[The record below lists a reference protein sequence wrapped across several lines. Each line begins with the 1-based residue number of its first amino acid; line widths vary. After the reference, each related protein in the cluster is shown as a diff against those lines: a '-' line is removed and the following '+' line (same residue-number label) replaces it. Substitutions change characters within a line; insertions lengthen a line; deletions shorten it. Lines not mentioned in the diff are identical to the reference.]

1 MKDEESGNR
10 LGSYL
15 RARRELVSPA
25 QAGIPPGGIRWM
37 WQCPRLPWSHQG
49 PPESRTPRY
58 GVGMKDE
65 ESGNRLG
72 SYLRARR
79 ELVSPAQAGIP
90 PGGNRRVP
98 SLRREEVALLAG
110 ISPDYYLRLERGR
123 DKNPSPQVLESLARV
138 LCLDDIER
146 TYLLGLTAARPRAPR
161 RKRPEHVPA
170 RVHQLLAHLQ
180 IPAFVEGRAFDV
192 LTSNPMAVALSPRL
206 RPGQN
211 RLRSFFL
218 DPEEQAFHQDWDKAA
233 ASFVAAL
240 RTTIGDDTDTSAW
253 RICRTSWSHWSASP
267 LSTQPVA
274 ISTVPE
280 NSVQCE
286 SRRRAK
292 RGWQCGQRFPGAVV
306 RVNHGG
312 AVRERARDESAGG
325 NSFGP
330 VFAIDAF
337 SRVGDSLE
345 CPPRHVDGLLVG
357 ESLKFI
363 DEVCGEVAVERAVP
377 HVPMHGS

>member
-1 MKDEESGNR
+1 MAFAGC
-10 LGSYL
+10 G
-15 RARRELVSPA
+15 RAPVFPGPA
-25 QAGIPPGGIRWM
+25 RAPSETRAP
-37 WQCPRLPWSHQG
+37 H
-49 PPESRTPRY
+49 Y

-98 SLRREEVALLAG
+98 GLRREEVALLAG

-138 LCLDDIER
+138 LCLDDER

-192 LTSNPMAVALSPRL
+192 LASNPMAVALSPRL

-211 RLRSFFL
+211 RLRSLFR
-218 DPEEQAFHQDWDKAA
+218 DPEEQAFHQDWAKAA

-240 RTTIGDDTDTSAW
+240 RTTIGDDTDN
-253 RICRTSWSHWSASP
+253 P
-267 LSTQPVA
+267 
-274 ISTVPE
+274 
-280 NSVQCE
+280 
-286 SRRRAK
+286 
-292 RGWQCGQRFPGAVV
+292 RFV
-306 RVNHGG
+306 
-312 AVRERARDESAGG
+312 E
-325 NSFGP
+325 
-330 VFAIDAF
+330 
-337 SRVGDSLE
+337 
-345 CPPRHVDGLLVG
+345 LVG
-357 ESLKFI
+357 ELALSSQQFRILWARHDIRSLDGGTTTVLHPVVGELRLHRDKLPI
-363 DEVCGEVAVERAVP
+363 DDVILVVYYPDKDSDSDEKLQLLAALSQTEPTGTAHSRAADAP
-377 HVPMHGS
+377 TRRHPDEHRPPGSTARTAAPRFPPSADRSAPGH